1 MEDTTKTTTETP
13 VVRGF
18 MRLPEIR
25 EFFGGI
31 GVTTWYDW
39 MRAGIAPKPVK
50 IGRISI
56 WPREEILA
64 MGKKKAEREAV

>member
-1 MEDTTKTTTETP
+1 MDDTTKTTTETTEM
-13 VVRGF
+13 VRGF

-39 MRAGIAPKPVK
+39 MKAGIAPKPVK

-64 MGKKKAEREAV
+64 MAKRTEREAS

>member
-1 MEDTTKTTTETP
+1 MDDTTKTTTETP

-39 MRAGIAPKPVK
+39 MRARIAPKPVK

-56 WPREEILA
+56 WLMEEIMA
-64 MGKKKAEREAV
+64 MVKKTKNS